1 MDLHNKSE
9 LKEQLTE
16 HLYTI
21 IHQNEVRKA
30 KKLAQLMQELEME
43 NGEEDFQLPELPPLS
58 SFQPII
64 SGPLSPHKIV
74 HPMTENSPDSCKSD
88 HKDEAVNSE
97 TNLDKNSTE
106 NVNSDKNSEKCDQN
120 ESSKTPE
127 SCEQT
132 IGSESQKQVITETS
146 DELKSTGLPSERK
159 TVESESKESEASGDF
174 GIRES
179 VSLHSECSETD
190 SLMPKSPGKTKV
202 SDDDSMKEKSPGVK
216 VGGVLQYVKDRKAQ
230 VNEELET
237 VEHLIEENDSNDA
250 VHTGEDHNKQP
261 KTPTSWDFSG
271 EVNNIGTKEKS

>member
-74 HPMTENSPDSCKSD
+74 HPITENSPDSCKSD

-106 NVNSDKNSEKCDQN
+106 NVNSDKNSENCDQN
-120 ESSKTPE
+120 ESLKTPE

-132 IGSESQKQVITETS
+132 ISSESQKQVVTETS
-146 DELKSTGLPSERK
+146 DEVKSTDLPSERK
-159 TVESESKESEASGDF
+159 TVESESKEN
-174 GIRES
+174 
-179 VSLHSECSETD
+179 ECSETD
-190 SLMPKSPGKTKV
+190 SLMPKSPDKTND
-202 SDDDSMKEKSPGVK
+202 SDDDSIKEKSPSVK

-230 VNEELET
+230 VNVELET

-250 VHTGEDHNKQP
+250 VHTGEDPNEQP
-261 KTPTSWDFSG
+261 KTSTSWDFSG
-271 EVNNIGTKEKS
+271 EVNNISTKEKS